1 MKKLLLICL
10 LLGVFATTSVAQ
22 VENFAGTEIEL
33 DERERNDKE
42 IGGGPRSITI
52 APPQASLYN
61 NMVCLNFI
69 ETFSSVTVTIT
80 NLSTGE
86 LVYHEESSHP
96 TVLTIE
102 LLATESASY
111 MLEVQTGSTVWE
123 GFFSN

>member
-86 LVYHEESSHP
+86 VVYH
-96 TVLTIE
+96 
-102 LLATESASY
+102 
-111 MLEVQTGSTVWE
+111 
-123 GFFSN
+123 